1 MSVQIVYDELC
12 SSKSVFRLSEIASA
26 GVHSYTVIVVGLLQ
40 WWP

>member
-12 SSKSVFRLSEIASA
+12 SSKSVFRLSEIAS